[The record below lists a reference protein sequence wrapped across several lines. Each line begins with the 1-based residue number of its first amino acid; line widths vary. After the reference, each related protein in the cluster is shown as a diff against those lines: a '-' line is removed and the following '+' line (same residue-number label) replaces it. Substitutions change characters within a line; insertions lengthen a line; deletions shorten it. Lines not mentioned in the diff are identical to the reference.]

1 MFFFACFFLF
11 SQLHSPL
18 CAFKKEINN
27 LKKHYKNFKD
37 INSNSLLQ
45 SFCALFTSRKRHSSV
60 AQNLSQSTCRSTI
73 GERTTRYSLN
83 NSIAG
88 CTAQTYPLLFP
99 MLERLIVVFQ
109 SVPNFSFPFLKKE
122 KQKRNGLEKEQLF
135 GLRGL
140 E

>member
-60 AQNLSQSTCRSTI
+60 AQNLSQSTYRSTI
-73 GERTTRYSLN
+73 GERTTRYSRN

-99 MLERLIVVFQ
+99 MLERLIVVSDFVQVAPVRCTIVNKFTLHSLARNFQ
-109 SVPNFSFPFLKKE
+109 TVPYL
-122 KQKRNGLEKEQLF
+122 
-135 GLRGL
+135 
-140 E
+140 